1 MKRSLASADTW
12 ARLTIGIIGSIT
24 PVQLQS
30 FRMSCTPMRQIWRR
44 HTLWECEHEV
54 DFAGTAVHRCA
65 VDRIHP
71 VLLYLAERLQR
82 DWERTPCRFPKRTL
96 LGVVLI
102 FPVLAVSDHISGEV
116 QQMKRLCKDCLH
128 CKSKQTGVVTFRYW
142 CEITKVGVR
151 PWMEKPH
158 PKCPLKSGRAGRF
171 ES

>member
-1 MKRSLASADTW
+1 
-12 ARLTIGIIGSIT
+12 
-24 PVQLQS
+24 
-30 FRMSCTPMRQIWRR
+30 
-44 HTLWECEHEV
+44 V

-102 FPVLAVSDHISGEV
+102 FPVLAVSNHISGEV

-158 PKCPLKSGRAGRF
+158 PKCPLKSGGAGHF

>member
-1 MKRSLASADTW
+1 
-12 ARLTIGIIGSIT
+12 
-24 PVQLQS
+24 
-30 FRMSCTPMRQIWRR
+30 
-44 HTLWECEHEV
+44 
-54 DFAGTAVHRCA
+54 
-65 VDRIHP
+65 
-71 VLLYLAERLQR
+71 
-82 DWERTPCRFPKRTL
+82 

-116 QQMKRLCKDCLH
+116 QQMKRLCKNCLH

>member
-1 MKRSLASADTW
+1 MW
-12 ARLTIGIIGSIT
+12 G
-24 PVQLQS
+24 
-30 FRMSCTPMRQIWRR
+30 
-44 HTLWECEHEV
+44 CEHEV

-142 CEITKVGVR
+142 CEVTKVGVR
-151 PWMEKPH
+151 TWMEKPH
-158 PKCPLKSGRAGRF
+158 PKCPLKSGRAGSF

>member
-1 MKRSLASADTW
+1 MW
-12 ARLTIGIIGSIT
+12 G
-24 PVQLQS
+24 
-30 FRMSCTPMRQIWRR
+30 
-44 HTLWECEHEV
+44 CEHEV

-128 CKSKQTGVVTFRYW
+128 CKSQTDWRCDVPLL
-142 CEITKVGVR
+142 VR
-151 PWMEKPH
+151 DHE
-158 PKCPLKSGRAGRF
+158 SGRSPVDGKTASQMPAQ
-171 ES
+171 EW

>member
-1 MKRSLASADTW
+1 MDRFKLTKQDRINQYKIIMYNVKGDLEYYIRPDTVR
-12 ARLTIGIIGSIT
+12 RLDAMG
-24 PVQLQS
+24 
-30 FRMSCTPMRQIWRR
+30 FF
-44 HTLWECEHEV
+44 
-54 DFAGTAVHRCA
+54 DRCA

-102 FPVLAVSDHISGEV
+102 FPVLAVSNHISGEA

>member
-1 MKRSLASADTW
+1 MKWILLELLFIA
-12 ARLTIGIIGSIT
+12 
-24 PVQLQS
+24 VQLIG
-30 FRMSCTPMRQIWRR
+30 FIPFYFIWRKDCK
-44 HTLWECEHEV
+44 EIGKEHL
-54 DFAGTAVHRCA
+54 AVS
-65 VDRIHP
+65 
-71 VLLYLAERLQR
+71 L
-82 DWERTPCRFPKRTL
+82 KKTL

-158 PKCPLKSGRAGRF
+158 PKCPLKSGGAGHF